1 MLIMESSSSSDDEA
15 IPLLLIKSLK
25 RTKMKRKR
33 RHRTLWMK
41 SWVARRLEYGV
52 YHSLVQELRQDDPSA
67 YRNFLRMNWSS
78 FNDLLSCVGPHIYS
92 IMVVLI
98 AQGFV
103 SLN

>member
-1 MLIMESSSSSDDEA
+1 
-15 IPLLLIKSLK
+15 
-25 RTKMKRKR
+25 MKREQESIIVVGQILDSR
-33 RHRTLWMK
+33 AFGIR
-41 SWVARRLEYGV
+41 V
-52 YHSLVQELRQDDPSA
+52 YSLV
-67 YRNFLRMNWSS
+67 RMNWSS